1 MLRSRRLAVTS
12 IMVIIAALLL
22 PVLPV
27 GASQQPGLSVAF
39 WRTWARTDRPVAEGR
54 AARTW
59 MWGPAPISNVLF
71 EEYDEAT
78 DLSGDVVGVR
88 WVQYFDKTRMEVTD
102 DGADPVNSWYV
113 TNGLLAKELITG
125 QLQLGHNRF
134 FQGPPAQVPVAGDL
148 NDPNAPTY
156 ATFAPLMGYQPL
168 PVGMTIIQTVD
179 RNGTVGADQAL
190 ARFGVTAAVNVRE
203 TNHTVASVFWDF
215 MNARGTVYVDG
226 TFREDRLFENPFYAT
241 GLPLTEAYWTTVL
254 VGGAPKRVLVQV
266 FERRVLT
273 YTPDNPPGWRVEA
286 GNVGLHYYQWRYGQL
301 AQQPVTWDTGRPED
315 LPYLDAVAPTIVQL
329 AAGLGPLDAL
339 LVRPAPENP
348 SWRSEVERR
357 LIFLQ
362 DCARAM
368 REATPSPMLSGW
380 HAQLMV
386 GLELLEVGASK
397 VRRGLD
403 QRNVSLI
410 LEGYQ
415 QMDEGRA
422 AILDALRV
430 FPTLLAA
437 GTSSDPHGAAVSGE
451 SGVTRTLPLRAGAW
465 YADPV
470 QA

>member
-1 MLRSRRLAVTS
+1 MRRRRLSVMGALVLFATLVAPPLS
-12 IMVIIAALLL
+12 VVAA
-22 PVLPV
+22 
-27 GASQQPGLSVAF
+27 QQPGLSVAF

-59 MWGPAPISNVLF
+59 MWGPAPITNVLF

-78 DLSGDVVGVR
+78 DLSGEMVGVR

-102 DGADPVNSWYV
+102 DGGDPVNPWYV

-134 FQGPPAQVPVAGDL
+134 RQGPPAQVPVAGDL

-179 RNGTVGADQAL
+179 RNGTVGADQTL
-190 ARFGVTAAVNVRE
+190 ARFGVTAAVHVRE

-226 TFREDRLFENPFYAT
+226 TFRDDRLFENPFYAT

-254 VGGAPKRVLVQV
+254 VGGVPKRVLVQV

-301 AQQPVTWDTGRPED
+301 GARPVTWDTSRPEE
-315 LPYLDAVAPTIVQL
+315 LPYLDAVIPTVVQL
-329 AAGLGPLDAL
+329 AASLEPLMTLLRYPAL
-339 LVRPAPENP
+339 DNPA
-348 SWRSEVERR
+348 WRADIERR
-357 LIFLQ
+357 LIFAQ

-368 REATPSPMLSGW
+368 RETAPPPTLSNFHTG
-380 HAQLMV
+380 LMA
-386 GLELLEVGASK
+386 GLNLFEQGAAK

-403 QRNVSLI
+403 RNDPLVI
-410 LEGYQ
+410 LEGQ
-415 QMDEGRA
+415 QDMSNGLR
-422 AILDALRV
+422 AILEVLAPEELAYPRDGTELR
-430 FPTLLAA
+430 
-437 GTSSDPHGAAVSGE
+437 H
-451 SGVTRTLPLRAGAW
+451 RA
-465 YADPV
+465 DV
-470 QA
+470 LS